1 MTPTCDQERIIA
13 QTAYCLRIRGDY
25 GSEAKAVR
33 ATLNR
38 KAMHGLS
45 RELVNEALAEQFLVL
60 ERTQELVQTVLAR
73 CSKSFHPHLTREKFE
88 TGTQFIQSELSR
100 EFPHLD
106 SSIEYMMGMLWHM
119 PRVR

>member
-1 MTPTCDQERIIA
+1 MTPTRDQERIIA

-33 ATLNR
+33 AALNR
-38 KAMHGLS
+38 TAMHDLS
-45 RELVNEALAEQFLVL
+45 PELVEEALAEQFSVL
-60 ERTQELVQTVLAR
+60 ERTQQLLRTVLGS
-73 CSKSFHPHLTREKFE
+73 CSKSFHPQLTGEEFE